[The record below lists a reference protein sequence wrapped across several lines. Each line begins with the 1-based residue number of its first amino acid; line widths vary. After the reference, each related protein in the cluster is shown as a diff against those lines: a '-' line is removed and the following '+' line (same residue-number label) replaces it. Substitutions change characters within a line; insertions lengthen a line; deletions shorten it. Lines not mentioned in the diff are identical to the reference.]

1 MAGTW
6 GDGSSAPK
14 RLGRLR
20 ACVAQFLVWV
30 AETLACSAWGEAA
43 FGPLVIRLLLVVVG
57 SGEHGSGLTGPTA
70 SPWGLKVNLGSN
82 KARYREDPSVAHV
95 AALNV
100 RGKGSVFAVWYSH
113 DHPLNFEGRLDTLWK
128 EHAELAAVYWALLR
142 HPCDRKLVVYTDNK
156 HMVRYLADC
165 LDETEGP
172 ASTQLKKR
180 FAAPAAPGGAADFR
194 PFGLT
199 ASHVREL
206 AVMRSGRTL
215 VSHTKKGLHPRVR
228 SIVRKLEVMEGEG
241 AQVAE
246 VPGIGGGVAFSEQA
260 KRITAL
266 VERAGPAV
274 GRGDEA
280 GPSASRSTLERPQ
293 PKGPS
298 TDITGVLALDCE
310 MVGVGRDGHR
320 SVLARI
326 SVVNSDGNLVY
337 DSFVSPTK
345 EVTDYRTWVSGVR
358 PHDLKNAPSL
368 EKVQSDVKSMI
379 SGRVVV
385 GHALKNDWEVLGFA
399 HRNDLVRDTATY
411 GPLCKRSGKPKRLKK
426 LAAEFLGLQIQTGE
440 HSPSEDAMAALYL
453 YQKFQARWDVALEQR
468 ARHKKASKHERR
480 EQALKKFLGGNEAG
494 EGESAPGTAVAA
506 REEIGD
512 NIYSCLAQA

>member
-1 MAGTW
+1 MVGTRG
-6 GDGSSAPK
+6 GDSGVPK
-14 RLGRLR
+14 RLGPVR
-20 ACVAQFLVWV
+20 ACAAQLLVSV
-30 AETLACSAWGEAA
+30 SEALSCSAWGEAA
-43 FGPLVIRLLLVVVG
+43 FGPLVLRLLLVVVG
-57 SGEHGSGLTGPTA
+57 SGEPGSGRTGPTA

-82 KARYREDPSVAHV
+82 KARYREDPGVAHV
-95 AALNV
+95 AAVSV
-100 RGKGSVFAVWYSH
+100 RGKGSVFSVWYSH

-142 HPCDRKLVVYTDNK
+142 HPCDRKLVVYTENK

-165 LDETEGP
+165 LDETEEP
-172 ASTQLKKR
+172 ASTQKKKR
-180 FAAPAAPGGAADFR
+180 LAELAAPGGAADSR

-199 ASHVREL
+199 VRYIREL
-206 AVMRSGRTL
+206 AAMRSGRTL
-215 VSHTKKGLHPRVR
+215 VSHTKKGLHPQVR

-241 AQVAE
+241 AQVVE
-246 VPGIGGGVAFSEQA
+246 VPGIGVGVAFSEQVR
-260 KRITAL
+260 RITAL
-266 VERAGPAV
+266 IGRVGPGLA
-274 GRGDEA
+274 RGHEV
-280 GPSASRSTLERPQ
+280 GPSTSQSILERPK

-298 TDITGVLALDCE
+298 TDITRVLALDCE

-320 SVLARI
+320 SVLARV

-368 EKVQSDVKSMI
+368 EKVQSDVKAII

-385 GHALKNDWEVLGFA
+385 GHALQNDWEALGFA
-399 HRNDLVRDTATY
+399 HRNDLVRDTAKY

-468 ARHKKASKHERR
+468 ARHKKASKHDRR
-480 EQALKKFLGGNEAG
+480 EQALKNFLGGEGGG
-494 EGESAPGTAVAA
+494 EREGALETAVSA
-506 REEIGD
+506 REGVGD
-512 NIYSCLAQA
+512 NIYSCLAEA